1 MENKFNLIYEYII
14 NDAISIYRGIFKNIV
29 RRHMAEGVM
38 ISSLMRFDNDVL
50 SSYVRNTI
58 KYRLGL
64 IDEEKMSNMEDV
76 LYDRLYVKDFEGMN
90 QIINEFVETVEVK
103 PLPDKLKEL
112 MLSSY
117 KMYMPKK
124 YKTDELIQSF
134 YDSMDS
140 YLEYVQK

>member
-1 MENKFNLIYEYII
+1 MENKFTLIYENII
-14 NDAISIYRGIFKNIV
+14 NDAIGIYRGIFKNIV

-38 ISSLMRFDNDVL
+38 VLALMRFDNDVL
-50 SSYVRNTI
+50 SSYVRNAI

-64 IDEEKMSNMEDV
+64 IGEEEMGYAEDG
-76 LYDRLYVKDFEGMN
+76 LYDRLYVKDCEGMN
-90 QIINEFVETVEVK
+90 HIINEFVETVEVK

-124 YKTDELIQSF
+124 YKTDDLIQSF

>member
-1 MENKFNLIYEYII
+1 MENKFTLIYENII
-14 NDAISIYRGIFKNIV
+14 NDAIGIYRGIFKNIV

-38 ISSLMRFDNDVL
+38 VLALMKFDNDVL
-50 SSYVRNTI
+50 SSYVRSAI

-64 IDEEKMSNMEDV
+64 IGEEEMGYAEDG

-124 YKTDELIQSF
+124 YKTDNLIQSF